1 MESRY
6 RPGTIVHAR
15 GREWIVLPPREPEV
29 LQLRPLTT
37 AQGDEVG
44 LFLPL
49 EGERVRPA
57 RFTSRAGERRRRD
70 RDHDPVRCGAFEPAL
85 RCGAVPLP
93 WPHLCHTAAL
103 SVRAPD
109 HGPATIAG
117 AVVDCG

>member
-6 RPGTIVHAR
+6 RPGTIVGAR

-29 LQLRPLTT
+29 LRLRPLTT

-57 RFTSRAGERRRRD
+57 RFADPEPVRRRRRD
-70 RDHDPVRCGAFEPAL
+70 RDHDAFRCGAPQPAL
-85 RCGAVPLP
+85 GGGTVPLARP
-93 WPHLCHTAAL
+93 YL
-103 SVRAPD
+103 
-109 HGPATIAG
+109 GG
-117 AVVDCG
+117 